1 LAFFAKELRERP
13 LTIEVEGHTDA
24 VPSRRGKIGN
34 WELSTARALSAMLEL
49 ERNGVPPE
57 KIISI
62 AGYAD
67 NFPLFKDNPLDPR
80 NRRITLVVKF
90 QEPTSLPKE

>member
-1 LAFFAKELRERP
+1 
-13 LTIEVEGHTDA
+13 
-24 VPSRRGKIGN
+24 
-34 WELSTARALSAMLEL
+34 MLEL

-90 QEPTSLPKE
+90 QEPTSLPKK